1 MLISQTLHL
10 VELPDEFR
18 LPSIERIKRTSFY
31 RPFAMNSKYKRNFI
45 QAGAL
50 AKEVRAYGKSL
61 IQKGA
66 SYMDVIG
73 KINQKIADLGARPA
87 FPPQIALND
96 VAAHFLPQ
104 VGQDITF
111 SDEIIKLDVGVCYEG
126 AIGDCA
132 VTVDL
137 SGKYQALI
145 DAAETALLKA
155 EQSIRVGQPVREI
168 GRIIEETI
176 ASYGFTPVKNLSGH
190 GLGEYKIHTS
200 PHIPNYDD
208 RSTAIIKPGMTFAI
222 EPFATNG
229 KGMIYE
235 GGVPTIFGVAA
246 ARPLQSSLARA
257 LLAKIRTFDGLPFAI
272 HDLLGKEWSLEEVN
286 VGMSEL
292 LKVGVIVGYAPLLEQ
307 AHGMVAQA
315 ENSVLVD
322 EKGNV
327 FITTR

>member
-1 MLISQTLHL
+1 
-10 VELPDEFR
+10 
-18 LPSIERIKRTSFY
+18 
-31 RPFAMNSKYKRNFI
+31 MNSKYKQNFI

-66 SYMDVIG
+66 SYLDIMT
-73 KINQKIADLGARPA
+73 KINKKVGDLGARPA
-87 FPPQIALND
+87 FPPQMALND

-104 VGQDITF
+104 PGEDITL
-111 SDEIIKLDVGVCYEG
+111 SDQIVKLDVGICYEG

-137 SGKYQALI
+137 SGQYQSLV
-145 DAAETALLKA
+145 DAAEAALLKA

-168 GRIIEETI
+168 GKIIEETI
-176 ASYGFTPVKNLSGH
+176 SSYGFQPVRNLSGH
-190 GLGEYKIHTS
+190 GLGEYKIHMA

-208 RSTAIIKPGMTFAI
+208 RSSAIIKPGMTFAI

-229 KGMIYE
+229 KGLIYE
-235 GGVPTIFGVAA
+235 GGKAAIFGLVS
-246 ARPLQSSLARA
+246 ARPVQSALARS
-257 LLAKIRTFDGLPFAI
+257 LLAKIRTFSGLPFAA
-272 HDLLGKEWSLEEVN
+272 HDLIGAEWSLDEIN
-286 VGMSEL
+286 TGLQEL
-292 LKVGVIVGYAPLLEQ
+292 IKAGVVMGYAPLLEQ
-307 AHGMVAQA
+307 GQGMVAQA

-327 FITTR
+327 LITTR